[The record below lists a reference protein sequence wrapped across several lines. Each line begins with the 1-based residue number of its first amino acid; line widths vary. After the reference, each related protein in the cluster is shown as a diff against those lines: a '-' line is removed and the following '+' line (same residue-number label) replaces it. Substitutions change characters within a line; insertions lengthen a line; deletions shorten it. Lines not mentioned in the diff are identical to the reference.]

1 MTPYDKCIASAGND
15 QMVQAWDAADGSH
28 VFTYRGHTKL
38 VTAVAWSPDGTRIAS
53 ASNDKTVQVW
63 SAG

>member
-1 MTPYDKCIASAGND
+1 MTPHDKRIASAGND
-15 QMVQAWDAADGSH
+15 KMVQAWDAADSSH

-38 VTAVAWSPDGTRIAS
+38 VTTVVWSLDGTRIAS